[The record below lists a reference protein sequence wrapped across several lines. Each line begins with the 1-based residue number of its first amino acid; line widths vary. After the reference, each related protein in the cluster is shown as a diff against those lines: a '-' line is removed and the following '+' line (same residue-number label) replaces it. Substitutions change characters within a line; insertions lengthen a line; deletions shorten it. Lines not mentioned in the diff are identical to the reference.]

1 MDAKTSLQLNSLI
14 SDLHSLEQK
23 EASLVS
29 ELEEVSA
36 RIKLLKEDISK
47 INKSDTV
54 TTDILQK
61 VYEQRRSP
69 GSK

>member
-1 MDAKTSLQLNSLI
+1 MDAKTTLQLNSLI

-47 INKSDTV
+47 INKSETV

-69 GSK
+69 GAK